1 LDKKSGKEVK
11 MTELREK
18 MIRDMQLRRF
28 STRTQNSYV
37 SEVRQLAGH
46 YRRSPDKITSEEV
59 QDYLLYLTNVKRL
72 SWSTCNL
79 AVCAFRFFYSVTLG
93 NELEYLDIP
102 ARKNRARLPEV
113 LSRDDVESLF
123 AAASNP
129 KHRVLLMTTY
139 SAGLRVSEVVCL
151 KPEHLDRSRMT
162 IRVELAK
169 GNKDRYTLLS
179 QRLLFELDRYLEI
192 YRPTAWLF
200 FTDDRERHMH
210 ISTAQK
216 IYTKIRNKA
225 GVTRG
230 RGIHTLRHCFATHLL
245 EAGNDPRTIQV
256 LMGHSHIT
264 TTTRYLHLTRG
275 RLSSV
280 KSPLDLTE
288 GAAAGSLSC

>member
-1 LDKKSGKEVK
+1 

-28 STRTQNSYV
+28 SVRTQSSYV
-37 SEVRQLAGH
+37 AAVKLLARH
-46 YRRSPDKITSEEV
+46 YRRSPDKITKEEI
-59 QDYLLYLTNVKRL
+59 QDYLLYLTNEKRL

-79 AVCAFRFFYSVTLG
+79 AVSAFRFFYSVTMG
-93 NELEYLDIP
+93 NDPMYLEIP

-113 LSRDDVESLF
+113 LSREDVERIF
-123 AAASNP
+123 AAAAEP

-162 IRVELAK
+162 IRVEQAK
-169 GNKDRYTLLS
+169 GNRDRYTILS
-179 QRLLFELDRYLEI
+179 ERLLGELDRYSEI

-200 FTDDRERHMH
+200 FTGGRERHMH

-216 IYTKIRNKA
+216 IYSKIRNNA
-225 GVTRG
+225 GVTGG

-245 EAGNDPRTIQV
+245 EAGTDPRTIQV
-256 LMGHSHIT
+256 LMGHSYIT

-280 KSPLDLTE
+280 RSPLDLTT
-288 GAAAGSLSC
+288 GPCAGGLSC